1 MKGCLNLVKLYSSH
15 QRLVISNYV
24 TAVTYCLELRMGSC
38 VAAYKYLHPRA
49 MFLMFYYNVKMLPL
63 DFSIDLEE
71 SNYGSVTLLLLLL
84 HTF

>member
-1 MKGCLNLVKLYSSH
+1 
-15 QRLVISNYV
+15 
-24 TAVTYCLELRMGSC
+24 MGSC